1 MKYRLPFLFLAL
13 TISFFSV
20 HHAFAAPVTAAA
32 PSFQVNARSALLI
45 NALTGK
51 VVFEQN
57 ADDKIPPASL
67 IKLMTLY
74 LIYDAID
81 SGNAKVTDMV
91 TISQRAWKFGGSQ
104 MYLEVNMQV
113 PLSDIIKGIAVVSGN
128 DACVAAAEH
137 LSGTEEV
144 FVEKM
149 NKKAAELGMT
159 SSLFKNCHGLPV
171 TEGDEQY
178 TTARDMATLTYNYL
192 KTHPHATEIHSL
204 KEFTFNSITQQN
216 RNKLLWRDPSVDG
229 LKTGWIRES
238 GYHLIA
244 TAHRENDRY
253 IAVVMG
259 AKNHTLREEEA
270 LKLLNYGFRNFK
282 TTELV
287 QKGTPVAAVPV
298 WNGIESE
305 VSLAA
310 VESSFVTVPRDQAGA
325 AQIQQDVPAGV
336 FAPVAQGQKIGALK
350 IMVDGKP
357 YAEIPLI
364 ALAAVEKTGFAK
376 QVLQTIGRSFIT
388 APYWGVIA
396 VVLIIILVAAAV
408 SLTRGGG
415 SKKKKDNSLVS

>member
-1 MKYRLPFLFLAL
+1 MKFRLQFLFLVLAS
-13 TISFFSV
+13 SFFSV
-20 HHAFAAPVTAAA
+20 QHAAAAPAPAAT
-32 PSFQVNARSALLI
+32 PSFQVTARSALLI

-51 VVFEQN
+51 VIFEQN
-57 ADDKIPPASL
+57 ADDRIPPASL

-74 LIYDAID
+74 LVYDAID
-81 SGNAKVTDMV
+81 SGNAKMTDMV

-137 LSGTEEV
+137 LCGTEEV
-144 FVEKM
+144 FVDKM

-159 SSLFKNCHGLPV
+159 SSLFKNCHGLP
-171 TEGDEQY
+171 EDGQY
-178 TTARDMATLTYNYL
+178 TTARDMAMLAYNYL

-204 KEFTFNSITQQN
+204 KEYTFNNITQQN
-216 RNKLLWRDPSVDG
+216 RNRLLWRDQSVDG

-244 TAHRENDRY
+244 TAHRENDRC

-287 QKGTPVAAVPV
+287 QKGSPVATVPV
-298 WNGIESE
+298 WNGIEDE

-357 YAEIPLI
+357 YAEIPLA
-364 ALAAVEKTGFAK
+364 ALTAVEKTGFAK

-396 VVLIIILVAAAV
+396 VVLIIILLYAGV
-408 SLTRGGG
+408 SLARGGG

>member
-1 MKYRLPFLFLAL
+1 MKFRLQFLFLLL

-20 HHAFAAPVTAAA
+20 HHASAAPAAT
-32 PSFQVNARSALLI
+32 PSFQVTARSALLI

-74 LIYDAID
+74 LIYDALD
-81 SGNAKVTDMV
+81 SGNAKMTDMV

-144 FVEKM
+144 FVDKM
-149 NKKAAELGMT
+149 NKKAAEIGMT
-159 SSLFKNCHGLPV
+159 SSLFKNCHGLP
-171 TEGDEQY
+171 EDGQY
-178 TTARDMATLTYNYL
+178 TTARDMAMLAYNYL

-204 KEFTFNSITQQN
+204 KEYTFNNITQQN
-216 RNKLLWRDPSVDG
+216 RNRLLWRDPSVDG

-244 TAHRENDRY
+244 TAHRENDRC

-287 QKGTPVAAVPV
+287 QKGSPVATVPV
-298 WNGIESE
+298 WNGIEGE

-357 YAEIPLI
+357 YAEIPLA

-396 VVLIIILVAAAV
+396 VVLIIILLYAGV

>member
-1 MKYRLPFLFLAL
+1 MKSRLQFLFLLL
-13 TISFFSV
+13 TISFFSI
-20 HHAFAAPVTAAA
+20 HHASAAPAPAVA

-74 LIYDAID
+74 LISDATD
-81 SGNAKVTDMV
+81 SGNAKMTDMV

-137 LSGTEEV
+137 LCGTEEV
-144 FVEKM
+144 FVDKM

-159 SSLFKNCHGLPV
+159 SSLFKNCHGLP
-171 TEGDEQY
+171 EDGQY
-178 TTARDMATLTYNYL
+178 TTARDMATLVYNYL
-192 KTHPHATEIHSL
+192 KAHPRATELHSL

-287 QKGTPVAAVPV
+287 QKGNPAATVPV

-310 VESSFVTVPRDQAGA
+310 VESSFVTIPRDQAGA

-336 FAPVAQGQKIGALK
+336 FAPVVKDQKIGTLK
-350 IMVDGKP
+350 ITVDGKP

-388 APYWGVIA
+388 APYWGIIA
-396 VVLIIILVAAAV
+396 VVLLIILFAGV
-408 SLTRGGG
+408 SLTRGSG
-415 SKKKKDNSLVS
+415 SKKKKENSLVS

>member
-1 MKYRLPFLFLAL
+1 MKSRLKFLFLLL
-13 TISFFSV
+13 TISFFPV
-20 HHAFAAPVTAAA
+20 HNAFAAPAGAAA

-45 NALTGK
+45 NALTGR

-67 IKLMTLY
+67 IKIMTLY

-81 SGNAKVTDMV
+81 SGNAKMTDMV

-137 LSGTEEV
+137 LCGTEEV

-159 SSLFKNCHGLPV
+159 SSLFKNCHGLP
-171 TEGDEQY
+171 EDGQY
-178 TTARDMATLTYNYL
+178 TTARDMATLVYNYL
-192 KTHPHATEIHSL
+192 KAHPRATEIHSL
-204 KEFTFNSITQQN
+204 KEFTFNNITQQN

-244 TAHRENDRY
+244 TAHRKNDRY

-287 QKGTPVAAVPV
+287 QKGNPVATVPV
-298 WNGIESE
+298 WNGTESE

-336 FAPVAQGQKIGALK
+336 FAPVVKDQKIGALK

-388 APYWGVIA
+388 APYWGIIA
-396 VVLIIILVAAAV
+396 VVLLIILFAGV

>member
-1 MKYRLPFLFLAL
+1 MKYRLPFFLLAL

-20 HHAFAAPVTAAA
+20 QHASAAPAPAAA

-81 SGNAKVTDMV
+81 SGNAKVTDIV

-137 LSGTEEV
+137 LCGTEEV

-159 SSLFKNCHGLPV
+159 SSLFKNCHGLPID
-171 TEGDEQY
+171 GQY
-178 TTARDMATLTYNYL
+178 TTARDMATLAYNYL
-192 KTHPHATEIHSL
+192 KAHPHATEIHSL
-204 KEFTFNSITQQN
+204 KEFTFNKITQQN
-216 RNKLLWRDPSVDG
+216 RNKLLWRNPSVDG

-244 TAHRENDRY
+244 TAHKENDRC
-253 IAVVMG
+253 IAAVMG

-287 QKGTPVAAVPV
+287 QKGSPVAAVPV
-298 WNGIESE
+298 WNGIEGE

-325 AQIQQDVPAGV
+325 AQIQQDLPAGV

-357 YAEIPLI
+357 YAEIPLA
-364 ALAAVEKTGFAK
+364 ALAAVDKTGFAK

-396 VVLIIILVAAAV
+396 VVLIIILLVAGV